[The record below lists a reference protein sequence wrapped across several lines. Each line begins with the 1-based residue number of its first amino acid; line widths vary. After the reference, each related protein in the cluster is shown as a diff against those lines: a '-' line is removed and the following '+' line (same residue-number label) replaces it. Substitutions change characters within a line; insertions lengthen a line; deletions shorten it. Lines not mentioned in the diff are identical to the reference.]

1 MRPGRY
7 ISGRGDDMRPSGE
20 VSGRDDER
28 DVRWLPRTVRCQADT
43 ESTTGQA
50 ERLQD
55 ASDGAAIAGDP
66 MSSTRLRDQSRRTVK
81 LPVRFKDFD
90 ML

>member
-1 MRPGRY
+1 
-7 ISGRGDDMRPSGE
+7 MRPSGE
-20 VSGRDDER
+20 VPGRDDER
-28 DVRWLPRTVRCQADT
+28 DVRWLPKTVRRQADT

-66 MSSTRLRDQSRRTVK
+66 MSSTRLRDRPQRATK
-81 LPVRFKDFD
+81 LSVRFKDFA
-90 ML
+90 LL